1 MLLVHSYLAPPAGA
15 AGAVAVIGNFDGVH
29 LGHRHILDRARKLAK
44 AKAAPLA
51 ALVFEPHPRQ
61 FFVPQSAPFRLT
73 TLRSK
78 LGLLEACGVDAVIA
92 LRFDQALAA
101 MPAEDFIAKVLVEGL
116 QVRHVVVGHDFAFGR
131 GRAGTTETLS
141 RGGDRFGFGVD
152 VVAAVKSGTEIFSS
166 NRIRASLR
174 DGAVGQAA
182 QQLGHWWE
190 VNLRVRRGD
199 ARGRKLGFP
208 TANLELGRLI
218 APRAGVYA
226 VRVRTGSENDQVWHD
241 GVANFGVRPTVGGVR
256 ELLEV
261 HLLGFSGDLYRRHL
275 RVAFVDFI
283 RPEMKFPGLDSL
295 RRQIGADSDAAR
307 AILADPANRADR
319 FPPLGQALI

>member
-1 MLLVHSYLAPPAGA
+1 MLLVRSYIALPAAATGA
-15 AGAVAVIGNFDGVH
+15 IAVIGNFDGVH
-29 LGHRHILDRARKLAK
+29 LGHRHILDHARTLAK

-61 FFVPQSAPFRLT
+61 FLVPQSPPFRLT
-73 TLRSK
+73 SLRSK
-78 LGLLEACGVDAVIA
+78 LALLEARGVDAVVA
-92 LRFDQALAA
+92 LRFGKALAA

-116 QVRHVVVGHDFAFGR
+116 RVRHVVVGHDFAFGR
-131 GRAGTTETLS
+131 GRVGTTESLRRES
-141 RGGDRFGFGVD
+141 DRLGFGVD
-152 VVAAVKSGTEIFSS
+152 VVPAVKSGTEIFSS
-166 NRIRASLR
+166 NRIRAFLR

-199 ARGRKLGFP
+199 ARGRELGFP

-218 APRAGVYA
+218 APLAGVYA
-226 VRVRTGSENDQVWHD
+226 VRVRVGGENDQVWAD
-241 GVANFGVRPTVGGVR
+241 GVANFGVRPTVGGAR

-261 HLLGFSGDLYRRHL
+261 HLFGFAGDLYRRHL

-283 RPEMKFPGLDSL
+283 RPEMKFSGLDQL
-295 RRQIGADSDAAR
+295 RRQISADCDAAK

-319 FPPLGQALI
+319 FASLGPALS